1 MKPTLRL
8 IAVGIIGFAG
18 FVVVQRAISS
28 DSSKAAPTV
37 TTVAPANP
45 KPFRYSVAIQIRE
58 CVDVDSY
65 EMASFSLPI
74 VSEDTPATIQLRS
87 GNIAISAKATVTRPQ
102 QTEMAIVNVSV
113 SRDGSIIASPTL
125 AVAMGHNG
133 RMHIGNNED
142 GLQVEMVLTG
152 S

>member
-1 MKPTLRL
+1 
-8 IAVGIIGFAG
+8 
-18 FVVVQRAISS
+18 
-28 DSSKAAPTV
+28 
-37 TTVAPANP
+37 
-45 KPFRYSVAIQIRE
+45 
-58 CVDVDSY
+58 
-65 EMASFSLPI
+65 LPI
-74 VSEDTPATIQLRS
+74 VSEDTPATIQLQS
-87 GNIAISAKATVTRPQ
+87 GNIAISAKTTVTRPQ
-102 QTEMAIVNVSV
+102 QIEMAVVNVSI

>member
-8 IAVGIIGFAG
+8 IAVGILGFAG

-28 DSSKAAPTV
+28 DNTKAAPTV
-37 TTVAPANP
+37 TVAPAKP
-45 KPFRYSVAIQIRE
+45 KPFRYCVAIQIRE
-58 CVDVDSY
+58 CVDGNSY
-65 EMASFSLPI
+65 KMTSFSLPI
-74 VSEDTPATIQLRS
+74 VSEDTPATIQLQS
-87 GNIAISAKATVTRPQ
+87 GNIAISAKTTVTRPQ
-102 QTEMAIVNVSV
+102 QIEMAVVNVSI